1 MSSIE
6 SRLTI
11 TVIGVLFIFR
21 NTDTT
26 VLAGKAFTWRLRRK
40 QTSQLKTFI
49 LYPKKLKSGNC
60 QVWIKMSYPCSVMM
74 EGCICMKLFS
84 FSVFVCGQQLTQTNT
99 LGVGIRSHVERI
111 TIWFTNTKKSA
122 VQLIFHH
129 GRWKFL
135 CPQVIEGIALKVTE
149 RNSACRISVQSA
161 VLHGTHQLQQWR
173 KKRQERQEQ
182 HGDGR
187 WTVNFWISCFRIP
200 KSLNVNGKYGN
211 CLFIQIHSK
220 SRCNLRVK
228 IWNVTIVN

>member
-1 MSSIE
+1 ME
-6 SRLTI
+6 TEK
-11 TVIGVLFIFR
+11 
-21 NTDTT
+21 
-26 VLAGKAFTWRLRRK
+26 KAIISTK
-40 QTSQLKTFI
+40 NIYSVS
-49 LYPKKLKSGNC
+49 KKLKSGNC

-99 LGVGIRSHVERI
+99 LGVGIRSHVKRI

-122 VQLIFHH
+122 VHLIFHH

-135 CPQVIEGIALKVTE
+135 YPQVIEGIALKVTE

-161 VLHGTHQLQQWR
+161 VLHGTHQLQQRR
-173 KKRQERQEQ
+173 KKQQERQEQ
-182 HGDGR
+182 HGDGW

-220 SRCNLRVK
+220 SRCNLRVE
-228 IWNVTIVN
+228 IWNVTIVNKTNFFF